1 MIKRRLKVRRREG
14 FKNVIISNGLG
25 FFPER
30 CSLITATASTTNL
43 SKRLNVKYK
52 VPSAVPSVSSFM

>member
-1 MIKRRLKVRRREG
+1 MIKRRFKRRRREG
-14 FKNVIISNGLG
+14 LKNVIISNGLG
-25 FFPER
+25 FFFKK

-52 VPSAVPSVSSFM
+52 VPSAAPSVSSFM